1 MTDRP
6 EALSDE
12 LRATAVALQTYL
24 AEILQ
29 GDTSVL
35 AEALRKFPG
44 MLDDIA
50 MRMDP
55 PRASIKPNLAPTQFA
70 DFLAAL
76 PHRKRLQ

>member
-1 MTDRP
+1 MTENP
-6 EALSDE
+6 EALRDE
-12 LRATAVALQTYL
+12 LRATALALQTYL
-24 AEILQ
+24 AEMLQ
-29 GDTSVL
+29 GDTSLL

-50 MRMDP
+50 MRMVS

>member
-1 MTDRP
+1 MTGRP

-24 AEILQ
+24 AEMLQ

-55 PRASIKPNLAPTQFA
+55 PRASIKRNLAPTQFA
-70 DFLAAL
+70 EFLAAL
-76 PHRKRLQ
+76 SHRRRIQ

>member
-1 MTDRP
+1 MTGRP

-24 AEILQ
+24 AEMLQ

-55 PRASIKPNLAPTQFA
+55 PRASTKPNLAPTQFA
-70 DFLAAL
+70 EFLAAL
-76 PHRKRLQ
+76 PYRRRLQ

>member
-6 EALSDE
+6 EALPDE

-24 AEILQ
+24 AEMLQ
-29 GDTSVL
+29 GDTSLL

-44 MLDDIA
+44 MLEDIA
-50 MRMDP
+50 MRMES
-55 PRASIKPNLAPTQFA
+55 PRAFAKSNLAPTQFA

-76 PHRKRLQ
+76 RHRKRLQ

>member
-6 EALSDE
+6 EALPDE
-12 LRATAVALQTYL
+12 LRANAVALQTYL
-24 AEILQ
+24 AEMLQ

-55 PRASIKPNLAPTQFA
+55 PRAAIKPKLAPTQFA
-70 DFLAAL
+70 DFLATV